1 MSAVVIPLAARRP
14 RVQPKRDYGFLVD
27 ESMAKISALFATA
40 TPAKPDV
47 LDEILATL
55 QRIEQRLIP

>member
-1 MSAVVIPLAARRP
+1 MTAVVIPLAARRP
-14 RVQPKRDYGFLVD
+14 CVQPKHDYGFLVD
-27 ESMAKISALFATA
+27 DSMAKIAALFSTA

-55 QRIEQRLIP
+55 QRIEQRLSP